1 MSFDY
6 KVEKPLNSSLIST
19 SSLLQTKSRLRDNS
33 PKKFSDSKLPT
44 PNLQTRAKLTQYG
57 HNLSNIAVSYRQPS
71 IQTKLTIGQPGDKY
85 EQEADKVS
93 DQVMNMSQPVQRQ
106 EKGEEEMQMKPE
118 IQRQETEEEEAQAKP
133 LANAITPLVQ
143 RQENGEEEEAQ
154 MKPEIQR
161 QETEEEEV
169 QAKPLANAITP
180 LVQRQENGEEE
191 EAQMKPEIQRQEA
204 EEEEVQAKSDS
215 STANME
221 GLEQQLGNSKGGGS
235 PLSDE
240 ARSFMEPRFGT
251 DFSDV
256 KVHTDSSAVQM
267 NQDIQAQAFTHG
279 QDIYFN
285 SGKYSPDT
293 NEGKSLLAHELTH
306 VVQQR
311 GGE

>member
-19 SSLLQTKSRLRDNS
+19 SSNLQTKSRLRDNS
-33 PKKFSDSKLPT
+33 PEKFSDSKLPT
-44 PNLQTRAKLTQYG
+44 PNLQTSKKLTDYG
-57 HNLSNIAVSYRQPS
+57 HNLNNIAVSYRQAS

-93 DQVMNMSQPVQRQ
+93 DQVMNMPQPVQRQ

-161 QETEEEEV
+161 QETGEEEEV
-169 QAKPLANAITP
+169 QAKL
-180 LVQRQENGEEE
+180 
-191 EAQMKPEIQRQEA
+191 EIQRQEMG

-221 GLEQQLGNSKGGGS
+221 GLEQQLSNSKGGGS

-256 KVHTDSSAVQM
+256 KVHTDSNAVQM
-267 NQDIQAQAFTHG
+267 NQAIQAQAFTHG

>member
-6 KVEKPLNSSLIST
+6 KVEKPLLNSSLIST
-19 SSLLQTKSRLRDNS
+19 SSNLQTKSRSKHNS
-33 PKKFSDSKLPT
+33 PEKFSDSKLPT
-44 PNLQTRAKLTQYG
+44 PNIQARKKLTKYG
-57 HNLSNIAVSYRQPS
+57 HNLNNIAISYPQAL
-71 IQTKLTIGQPGDKY
+71 IQTKLTIGKPGDKY

-93 DQVMNMSQPVQRQ
+93 DQVMNISQPVQRQ
-106 EKGEEEMQMKPE
+106 EQGEEQMQMKPE
-118 IQRQETEEEEAQAKP
+118 IQRQETKEEEEEPVAAKP
-133 LANAITPLVQ
+133 LTNAITPLVQ
-143 RQENGEEEEAQ
+143 RQDQPEEEEEPAQ

-161 QETEEEEV
+161 QEKEEEE
-169 QAKPLANAITP
+169 
-180 LVQRQENGEEE
+180 EE
-191 EAQMKPEIQRQEA
+191 P
-204 EEEEVQAKSDS
+204 VQAKSDN
-215 STANME
+215 STASSE

-256 KVHTDSSAVQM
+256 KVHTDSNAVQM

>member
-6 KVEKPLNSSLIST
+6 KVEKPLISSSLIST
-19 SSLLQTKSRLRDNS
+19 HSSLQPKSPSKDNS
-33 PKKFSDSKLPT
+33 PDSKLPT
-44 PNLQTRAKLTQYG
+44 PNIQTREKLTKYG
-57 HNLSNIAVSYRQPS
+57 HNLNNISLSYNSAS
-71 IQTKLTIGQPGDKY
+71 IQTKLTIGKPGDKY

-93 DQVMNMSQPVQRQ
+93 DQVMNMSQSVQRQ
-106 EKGEEEMQMKPE
+106 EEGKDETQMKPE
-118 IQRQETEEEEAQAKP
+118 IQRQETPEEEKADMKPEIQRQENKEEEEPVATKP
-133 LANAITPLVQ
+133 LANTISPLVQ
-143 RQENGEEEEAQ
+143 RQDQPEEKEAQ

-161 QETEEEEV
+161 
-169 QAKPLANAITP
+169 
-180 LVQRQENGEEE
+180 
-191 EAQMKPEIQRQEA
+191 EAA
-204 EEEEVQAKSDS
+204 EEKEDELQTKSTGDNS
-215 STANME
+215 SVNAE

>member
-6 KVEKPLNSSLIST
+6 KVEKPLLNSSLIST
-19 SSLLQTKSRLRDNS
+19 SSNLQTKSRSKDNS
-33 PKKFSDSKLPT
+33 PDSKLPT
-44 PNLQTRAKLTQYG
+44 PNIQAREKLTKYG
-57 HNLSNIAVSYRQPS
+57 HNLNNIALSYHSAS
-71 IQTKLTIGQPGDKY
+71 IQTKLTIGKPGDKY

-93 DQVMNMSQPVQRQ
+93 DQVMNMPQPIQRQ
-106 EKGEEEMQMKPE
+106 ENGSEEMQMKPE
-118 IQRQETEEEEAQAKP
+118 IQRQEMEEEEEAQAKP

-143 RQENGEEEEAQ
+143 RQAMPEEEKEEVQ
-154 MKPEIQR
+154 TQPEIQR
-161 QETEEEEV
+161 QGMEEEKKEEEV
-169 QAKPLANAITP
+169 QT
-180 LVQRQENGEEE
+180 
-191 EAQMKPEIQRQEA
+191 
-204 EEEEVQAKSDS
+204 KSSGNS
-215 STANME
+215 STAKNME
-221 GLEQQLGNSKGGGS
+221 GLEQQLGNSKGVGS

-256 KVHTDSSAVQM
+256 RVHTDSGAVQM

>member
-6 KVEKPLNSSLIST
+6 KVEKPLLNSSLIST
-19 SSLLQTKSRLRDNS
+19 SSNLQTKSRSKDNS
-33 PKKFSDSKLPT
+33 PGRKSPT
-44 PNLQTRAKLTQYG
+44 PNLQTRAKLTKYG
-57 HNLSNIAVSYRQPS
+57 HNLNNIAVSYHQATV
-71 IQTKLTIGQPGDKY
+71 QTKLTIGKPGDKY

-106 EKGEEEMQMKPE
+106 EQGEEQMQMKPE
-118 IQRQETEEEEAQAKP
+118 IQRQGMEEEEEAQAKP
-133 LANAITPLVQ
+133 LANAISPLVQ
-143 RQENGEEEEAQ
+143 RQETPEEEEAQ

-161 QETEEEEV
+161 QEE
-169 QAKPLANAITP
+169 
-180 LVQRQENGEEE
+180 G
-191 EAQMKPEIQRQEA
+191 
-204 EEEEVQAKSDS
+204 EEEEVQAKSNN
-215 STANME
+215 STASTE

-251 DFSDV
+251 DFSGV
-256 KVHTDSSAVQM
+256 RVHTDSSAVQM

>member
-6 KVEKPLNSSLIST
+6 KAEKPLLNSSLIFT
-19 SSLLQTKSRLRDNS
+19 SSNLQTKSRAKDNS
-33 PKKFSDSKLPT
+33 SNSKTST
-44 PNLQTRAKLTQYG
+44 PNLQTRAKLTKYG
-57 HNLSNIAVSYRQPS
+57 HSLSNIAPSYHQAKV
-71 IQTKLTIGQPGDKY
+71 QTKLTIGKPGDKY

-106 EKGEEEMQMKPE
+106 EQGEEAMQMKPE
-118 IQRQETEEEEAQAKP
+118 IQRQEMGEEEEAQAKP
-133 LANAITPLVQ
+133 LANVISPLVQ
-143 RQENGEEEEAQ
+143 RQEMPEEAQMKPEIQRQEEGEEEEAQ

-161 QETEEEEV
+161 QEE
-169 QAKPLANAITP
+169 
-180 LVQRQENGEEE
+180 G
-191 EAQMKPEIQRQEA
+191 
-204 EEEEVQAKSDS
+204 EEEEVQAKSDN
-215 STANME
+215 STASSE

-256 KVHTDSSAVQM
+256 KVHTDSSSVQM

>member
-6 KVEKPLNSSLIST
+6 KVEKPSLNSSLIST
-19 SSLLQTKSRLRDNS
+19 SSNLQAKSRCQDNS
-33 PKKFSDSKLPT
+33 SQKLSNNKLAT
-44 PNLQTRAKLTQYG
+44 PNLQTRAKLTKYG
-57 HNLSNIAVSYRQPS
+57 HNLSKIAISYHQAS

-93 DQVMNMSQPVQRQ
+93 DQVMNMSQSVQRQ
-106 EKGEEEMQMKPE
+106 ENSDEEARMKPE
-118 IQRQETEEEEAQAKP
+118 IQRQEEKEEEEPVATKP

-143 RQENGEEEEAQ
+143 RQETPEDEEAQ

-161 QETEEEEV
+161 EEMEE
-169 QAKPLANAITP
+169 KK
-180 LVQRQENGEEE
+180 EEDE
-191 EAQMKPEIQRQEA
+191 GG
-204 EEEEVQAKSDS
+204 VQAKSDS
-215 STANME
+215 SNTNTK

-235 PLSDE
+235 PLSDGV
-240 ARSFMEPRFGT
+240 RSFMEPRFGT

-256 KVHTDSSAVQM
+256 KVHTDSSSVQM

-311 GGE
+311 GKE

>member
-6 KVEKPLNSSLIST
+6 KVEKPLLNSNLIST
-19 SSLLQTKSRLRDNS
+19 SSNLQTKSRSQDNS
-33 PKKFSDSKLPT
+33 SDTKSFT

-57 HNLSNIAVSYRQPS
+57 HNLSNITVSYHQATV
-71 IQTKLTIGQPGDKY
+71 QTKLTIGKPGDKY

-93 DQVMNMSQPVQRQ
+93 DRVMNMSEPVQRQ
-106 EKGEEEMQMKPE
+106 EQEEDQMQMKPE
-118 IQRQETEEEEAQAKP
+118 IQRQGMEEEEEAQAKP
-133 LANAITPLVQ
+133 LANVITPLVQ
-143 RQENGEEEEAQ
+143 RQEMPEEEEAQ

-161 QETEEEEV
+161 QEMGEEEEEV
-169 QAKPLANAITP
+169 QAKPESSGLNA
-180 LVQRQENGEEE
+180 
-191 EAQMKPEIQRQEA
+191 
-204 EEEEVQAKSDS
+204 
-215 STANME
+215 E

-251 DFSDV
+251 DFSGV
-256 KVHTDSSAVQM
+256 RVHTDSSAVQM